1 MDGAFLASIITHCTY
16 IMVDKKIDKIFQF
29 SVSCNGFDPKSE
41 KKVVPIMTFLVEEE
55 SSCLGQSKP

>member
-1 MDGAFLASIITHCTY
+1 MDN
-16 IMVDKKIDKIFQF
+16 IFQF

-55 SSCLGQSKP
+55 SSCLGQSNTKELPKTNATLEIS